1 MTLGSEQPPGVAT
14 RGGVLA
20 RACDAI
26 DAVDDAIGRWLGP
39 VIVLVTAAILY
50 EILMR
55 SAFSAATV
63 WANEAVIYGSSAVY
77 LLAGGYA
84 MRHGRHVKLDGFV
97 EALPAWLRGTLPLA
111 RLPFMLGYAL
121 TLVVVGGASAW
132 TSFLQGE
139 ATGTPWNPPI
149 WPVKACIPAAGL
161 LLALQ
166 MLADTA
172 REMGW
177 VEPRRSA

>member
-1 MTLGSEQPPGVAT
+1 MTAGPTPRAPA
-14 RGGVLA
+14 RGGALA

-26 DAVDDAIGRWLGP
+26 DAIDDAIGRWLGP
-39 VIVLVTAAILY
+39 VIIGVACAIIY
-50 EILMR
+50 EIVAR
-55 SAFSAATV
+55 SVFTSATV
-63 WANEAVIYGSSAVY
+63 WANESVVYGSAAVY

-97 EALPAWLRGTLPLA
+97 AAMPARVRRALPLV
-111 RLPFMLGYAL
+111 RLPFLLVYAL

-149 WPVKACIPAAGL
+149 WPIKACIPAAGL

-172 REMGW
+172 RELGW
-177 VEPRRSA
+177 APPRPAP